1 MLDGQRPASITA
13 ASQGVGLLND
23 LRDQI
28 SAVVV
33 ASKVPPVRPSPI
45 TDTADLRFEVPGA
58 LRWSR
63 MAAPMVR
70 SIMESASA
78 HGLQGRWVRME
89 LRC

>member
-70 SIMESASA
+70 SIMKSASA
-78 HGLQGRWVRME
+78 HGARGHWVRM
-89 LRC
+89 